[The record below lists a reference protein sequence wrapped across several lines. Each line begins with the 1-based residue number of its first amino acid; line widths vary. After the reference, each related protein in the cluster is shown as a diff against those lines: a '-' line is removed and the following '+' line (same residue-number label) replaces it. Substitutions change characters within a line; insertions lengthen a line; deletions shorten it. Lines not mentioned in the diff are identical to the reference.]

1 MPNVLSKGISSRKVL
16 QKLLHYRKNS
26 IEEIINENNNINNNI
41 NSKNY
46 SNLSGINSSSTLP
59 VPPPVLEDDENE
71 NYDFDFEY
79 ASAPRGLIDTLIM

>member
-26 IEEIINENNNINNNI
+26 IEEITNENNNI

-59 VPPPVLEDDENE
+59 IPPPVLEDDENE

>member
-26 IEEIINENNNINNNI
+26 IEEITNENNNI

>member
-1 MPNVLSKGISSRKVL
+1 MPNVLSKGIASRKVL

-26 IEEIINENNNINNNI
+26 LEENIQENGTLNN
-41 NSKNY
+41 KNY
-46 SNLSGINSSSTLP
+46 NNSSGINGSSSLP
-59 VPPPVLEDDENE
+59 VPPPVNIEEIDNENE

>member
-1 MPNVLSKGISSRKVL
+1 MPNVLSKGTASRKVL

-26 IEEIINENNNINNNI
+26 IEEITNENSDI

-46 SNLSGINSSSTLP
+46 NNLSGINSSSSLP
-59 VPPPVLEDDENE
+59 VPPPIIEDDENETE

>member
-26 IEEIINENNNINNNI
+26 IEEITNENNNI

-59 VPPPVLEDDENE
+59 FPPPVLEDDENE

>member
-1 MPNVLSKGISSRKVL
+1 MPNVLSKGTASRKVL

-26 IEEIINENNNINNNI
+26 IEEITNENSDI

-46 SNLSGINSSSTLP
+46 NNLSGINSSSTLP
-59 VPPPVLEDDENE
+59 VPPPIIEDDENDTE